1 MQLLAT
7 LWTIAYQGTWHFP
20 GKSIGVGCHCLL
32 PNNYYQREKEQLKEQ
47 IFLILKVLILSLS
60 GLALQILRGQEK
72 VPSTFIFLFLLLDV
86 KRVGE

>member
-1 MQLLAT
+1 M
-7 LWTIAYQGTWHFP
+7 
-20 GKSIGVGCHCLL
+20 GCHCLL
-32 PNNYYQREKEQLKEQ
+32 PNNYYQWEKEQLKEQ

-60 GLALQILRGQEK
+60 GLALQIFRSQEK